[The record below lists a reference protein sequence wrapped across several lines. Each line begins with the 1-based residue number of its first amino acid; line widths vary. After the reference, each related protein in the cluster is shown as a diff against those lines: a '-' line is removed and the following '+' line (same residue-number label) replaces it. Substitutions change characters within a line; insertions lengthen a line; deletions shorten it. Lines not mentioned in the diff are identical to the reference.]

1 MVTDDDGCDGEA
13 NDGDQGDG
21 GAHGD
26 EEWDQNV
33 GGCIDGEANGGG
45 KGGDCND
52 GDDGGDSDDG
62 GERDQ
67 DDGVYEDSD
76 VTMRIVMMTMLMVAA
91 KGIKMIVTVMMVT
104 DEEVL

>member
-13 NDGDQGDG
+13 NDGGQGDG

-33 GGCIDGEANGGG
+33 GGCTDGEAIGGG

-52 GDDGGDSDDG
+52 GDDGGDSDDS
-62 GERDQ
+62 GEGDQ
-67 DDGVYEDSD
+67 DSVYEDSD

-104 DEEVL
+104 DEEAL